1 MTLRWMLF
9 LASLVASLNLMA
21 APRRK
26 KAKIHTNHRS
36 ALTNHQRAKRGVGH
50 PPSRP
55 TGRRKAK
62 ASKKRRAYQQAPTPD
77 RYAQIQ
83 QALADRGYYH
93 GQTNG
98 QWGPDSVLA
107 LRKYQQDHQLDGDGK
122 INSLSLIGLG
132 LGPKRALTA
141 QAAPQPAAP
150 PIPRPNVLQPA
161 PANLPPIQPQQNG
174 PTE

>member
-1 MTLRWMLF
+1 MLLLAAL
-9 LASLVASLNLMA
+9 LASLHLMA
-21 APRRK
+21 SPRRK
-26 KAKIHTNHRS
+26 KAKTHTGHSS
-36 ALTNHQRAKRGVGH
+36 ALPNHQRAKRGIGH

-55 TGRRKAK
+55 TGRRRAK
-62 ASKKRRAYQQAPTPD
+62 AARNRRAYQQAPTPE

-98 QWGPDSVLA
+98 QWGPDSVQA

-122 INSLSLIGLG
+122 ITSLSLIGLG

-150 PIPRPNVLQPA
+150 PIPNSNVLQPA

-174 PTE
+174 PTEQ